1 MARTVWFPGH
11 MAKGKRQLEDLSV
24 SLDLL
29 LEVRDARAPILTAS
43 PMLENFPKKLTVWTV
58 LSKSDLANPDI
69 TREWVSYIEK
79 SGGRVWALDLRKDV
93 PQSLKKAILQLTPES
108 SSKRIYREVR
118 LAVAGTPNVGK
129 SMLLNRLVGRRA
141 AVVGGIPGVTKGV
154 SWFKGQGCLIADSP
168 GILDPHSDAR
178 AHRMLS
184 WLSSTKGQVIGS
196 WLNHAC
202 ECIAFMQRK
211 GLEGCFT
218 DTFGIAPLDTL
229 QEPHLVL
236 ELIARRIGRLLQ
248 GGVPDLESSGMY
260 LIDALATGKLGR
272 ISLES
277 PGSANPWLEL

>member
-1 MARTVWFPGH
+1 
-11 MAKGKRQLEDLSV
+11 MAKGKRQLEDLSL

-43 PMLENFPKKLTVWTV
+43 PMLKDFPQKLTVWTV

-69 TREWVSYIEK
+69 TREWIAHIE
-79 SGGRVWALDLRKDV
+79 SGGGRVWALDLRKDV

-154 SWFKGQGCLIADSP
+154 AWFKGQGCLIADSP

-202 ECIAFMQRK
+202 ECIAFLQRK

-218 DTFGIAPLDTL
+218 GTFGIDPADTV

-236 ELIARRIGRLLQ
+236 ELIARRIGRLLP
-248 GGVPDLESSGMY
+248 GGVPDLESAGMY

-277 PGSANPWLEL
+277 PGAANLWLELS